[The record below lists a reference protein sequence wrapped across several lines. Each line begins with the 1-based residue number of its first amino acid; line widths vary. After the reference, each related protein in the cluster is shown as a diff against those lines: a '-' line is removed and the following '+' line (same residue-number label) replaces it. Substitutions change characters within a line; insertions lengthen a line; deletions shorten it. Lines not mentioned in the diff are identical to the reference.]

1 MSSWE
6 NLISLDL
13 SGTAVDDADVQLIG
27 TGSMGDTG
35 GRCTSCGPAVVRPQY
50 AASSQHA
57 LPPPPAGVACDN
69 LRTLNLSACCR
80 IKEGLLPRSSAVLV
94 RQPGPSR

>member
-1 MSSWE
+1 MGSNPRNPATCSFAGCELLGGLGTLVSSWE

-27 TGSMGDTG
+27 SGSMGDTG

-50 AASSQHA
+50 AASS
-57 LPPPPAGVACDN
+57 
-69 LRTLNLSACCR
+69 
-80 IKEGLLPRSSAVLV
+80 
-94 RQPGPSR
+94 